1 MPTKTI
7 ALPLNM
13 SAPQNTP
20 EMSSGDAGPGAK
32 NVGPVGMFMLAAFL
46 VLMVVICLSGL
57 VILWPTP
64 IPAGQSDEDVPSPI
78 TVLIWTFKIYD
89 EVRLLLIVSLAGT
102 LGTLVHGIRSLFWY
116 IGNRALTRSWVA
128 KYLMQPFAGTAL
140 AVVFYLVIRG
150 GFFSPQAGFKET
162 SPFGF
167 AALAAIV
174 GMFSE
179 QAVLKLK
186 EVAETVLA
194 KPKPGEDSKPQD
206 ADA

>member
-1 MPTKTI
+1 
-7 ALPLNM
+7 
-13 SAPQNTP
+13 
-20 EMSSGDAGPGAK
+20 
-32 NVGPVGMFMLAAFL
+32 
-46 VLMVVICLSGL
+46 
-57 VILWPTP
+57 
-64 IPAGQSDEDVPSPI
+64 
-78 TVLIWTFKIYD
+78 
-89 EVRLLLIVSLAGT
+89 
-102 LGTLVHGIRSLFWY
+102 
-116 IGNRALTRSWVA
+116 
-128 KYLMQPFAGTAL
+128 MQPFAGTAL

-194 KPKPGEDSKPQD
+194 KPKPGEDAKPQD
-206 ADA
+206 TDT